1 MRSVWFLMEI
11 RYVLPEDDR
20 FEISKNYEKYGYEV
34 TEDIIEDTIDGKV
47 LRDIRYRIDLLSSQP
62 G

>member
-20 FEISKNYEKYGYEV
+20 FEISKNYEKYGFEV

-47 LRDIRYRIDLLSSQP
+47 LRDIRYRIDLRSSQP